1 MSEYTVTWSIQVT
14 ADNALEA
21 ALMAEDVQYNQI
33 VDQMNGGHFVVRN
46 LDKNEIEDID
56 LSDYYVKQAEQEYR
70 DKKDYESREDEH
82 FEG

>member
-1 MSEYTVTWSIQVT
+1 MADYTVTWSIQVT

-21 ALMAEDVQYNQI
+21 ALTAEDIQYNQI
-33 VDQMNGGHFVVRN
+33 VDQMNGGHFVVKD

-56 LSDYYVKQAEQEYR
+56 LDKYYIKQAEEDNEDR
-70 DKKDYESREDEH
+70 KDYESREDEH